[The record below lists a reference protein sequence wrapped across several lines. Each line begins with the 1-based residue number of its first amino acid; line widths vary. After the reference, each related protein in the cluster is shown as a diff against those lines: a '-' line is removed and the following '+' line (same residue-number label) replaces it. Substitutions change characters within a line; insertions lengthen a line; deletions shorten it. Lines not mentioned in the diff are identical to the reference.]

1 MNFRF
6 SSLFLRFLIPVLGV
20 LVCALLYARF
30 VWAPGLTQQTL
41 DNAESEVQSSL
52 HIVSEGLVPML
63 IQRDLSNIY
72 DTLDKI
78 LEDNPRWLE
87 IGLYNGKGVSLY
99 PLLVPQPPKDGSGV
113 SVYSQEIHVDEFP
126 IGYLELY
133 YDTRSIE
140 ASVQAKTDSI
150 YYTLVTVIVLVALMT
165 ALAFYLLVHKRLQRL
180 TVAVDALSGG
190 DFEYPIVSRGNDE
203 IGHLSERFGYM
214 RSQLKEEKKNLEEA
228 LALAH
233 QASRAKGEFLANMS
247 HEIRTPM
254 NGVVGMLQL
263 MNENPLPD
271 QQKERVKLA
280 LSSANSL
287 ITVINDILDFSK
299 VEAGK
304 LQIEAV
310 DFDLVALIQE
320 MCLQQ
325 KPAVEGKGLN
335 CGIDL
340 DGIEHRF
347 LNGDPY
353 RIRQVIYNIFGNSL
367 KFTHQGT
374 IFGTFATRL
383 TEAGDIELK
392 GSIEDTG
399 IGIAPERQAE
409 IFDSFSQADA
419 STTREYGGTG
429 LGLAICKQLCELM
442 GGRIELHSQA
452 GQGTRVDFTVTL
464 KPGEQPQ
471 SEVEPQQDHPEI
483 GVCKVLL
490 VEDNKVNRVLAV
502 ALLKRL
508 GCLVTTAE
516 NGLEALEILRSQPSE
531 QLFHLVLMDC
541 QMPVMD
547 GYETTRNIRIGQAGD
562 DYRTVPIIAMTAN
575 SMKGD
580 AEKCFAA
587 GMDDY
592 LSKPLDFVL
601 FRETIQRWSGATQD

>member
-6 SSLFLRFLIPVLGV
+6 GSLFFRFLIPVLGV
-20 LVCALLYARF
+20 LICALLYARF
-30 VWAPGLTQQTL
+30 IWAPGLTQQAL
-41 DNAESEVQSSL
+41 DNAEIEVQSSL

-72 DTLDKI
+72 DTLDEI

-87 IGLYNGKGVSLY
+87 IGLYNERGISLY
-99 PLLVPQPPKDGSGV
+99 PLLVPSPPEEGSGV
-113 SVYSQEIHVDEFP
+113 TLYSQEIRVDEFP

-140 ASVQAKTDSI
+140 ASVQTKTDSI
-150 YYTLVTVIVLVALMT
+150 FYTLVTVIVLVALMT
-165 ALAFYLLVHKRLQRL
+165 ALAFYLLVHKRLHRL
-180 TVAVDALSGG
+180 TVAVDALSDG
-190 DFEYPIVSRGNDE
+190 DFEYPILSRGNDE

-214 RSQLKEEKKNLEEA
+214 RTQLQEEKQNLEEA
-228 LALAH
+228 LSLAH

-254 NGVVGMLQL
+254 NGVLGMLQL
-263 MNENPLPD
+263 LHQNPLPD
-271 QQKERVKLA
+271 EQQERVKLA

-310 DFDLVALIQE
+310 DFDLVAQLEE
-320 MCLQQ
+320 MCSQQ
-325 KPAVEGKGLN
+325 KPAIQAKGLSYSV
-335 CGIDL
+335 DL
-340 DGIEHRF
+340 DGIQHRF
-347 LNGDPY
+347 VNGDPY
-353 RIRQVIYNIFGNSL
+353 RMRQVISNLVGNSL
-367 KFTHQGT
+367 KFTHQGG
-374 IFGTFATRL
+374 IFATFATRL
-383 TEAGDIELK
+383 NENGSVELQ

-429 LGLAICKQLCELM
+429 LGLAICKQLCDLM
-442 GGRIELHSQA
+442 GGRIELHSQP
-452 GQGTRVDFTVTL
+452 GQGTRVDINFTL
-464 KPGEQPQ
+464 NPGEQPQ
-471 SEVEPQQDHPEI
+471 EVTAAKPEEPEI
-483 GVCKVLL
+483 GVCQVLL
-490 VEDNKVNRVLAV
+490 VEDNKVNQVLAV

-508 GCLVTTAE
+508 GCVVTTAE
-516 NGLEALEILRSQPSE
+516 NGQKALEILRAQPSE

-547 GYETTRNIRIGQAGD
+547 GYETTKNIRAGQGGSE
-562 DYRTVPIIAMTAN
+562 YQSVPIIAMTAN

-580 AEKCFAA
+580 AEKCLAA

-601 FRETIQRWSGATQD
+601 FKETIQRWSGAIQP